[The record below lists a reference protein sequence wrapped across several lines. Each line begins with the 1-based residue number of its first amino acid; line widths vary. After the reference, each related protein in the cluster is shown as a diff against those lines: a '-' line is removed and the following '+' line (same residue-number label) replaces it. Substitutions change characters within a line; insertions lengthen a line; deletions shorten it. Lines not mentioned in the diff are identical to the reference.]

1 MVVFKV
7 GQLHSGLSQTQR
19 VETLSRFKNAELD
32 LLISTDLAA
41 RGLDI
46 EGVLTVN
53 NSEISLN
60 LSIAFFLVGYW
71 FLRENAYDWTK
82 FFKRLITQVWGS
94 LLWLCLKEAKRKHKH
109 HYLIRRIPK
118 FTTPT
123 THCTTFYI
131 APEKRLCR
139 YWQVLTSRV

>member
-60 LSIAFFLVGYW
+60 LSIAFFLVGY
-71 FLRENAYDWTK
+71 
-82 FFKRLITQVWGS
+82 
-94 LLWLCLKEAKRKHKH
+94 
-109 HYLIRRIPK
+109 
-118 FTTPT
+118 
-123 THCTTFYI
+123 
-131 APEKRLCR
+131 
-139 YWQVLTSRV
+139 